1 MPIHRSIA
9 LLLTVAA
16 SALVSSANVLAEPL
30 QQTTQCPVA
39 SNDVMSA
46 ALGTPV
52 QLLDP
57 DFGVTVNGSD
67 TECLFMAGGQMVLV
81 RRTGEYFVS
90 SQATPDSIEQLRQLV
105 ADDLDYVPVQ
115 GVGNAAFWA
124 TVRDRS
130 LAPERMGV
138 LISQQGTD
146 ALAVG
151 VMDTPEALARATA
164 LTQAVVAAQ
173 TP

>member
-1 MPIHRSIA
+1 MPIQRAVA
-9 LLLTVAA
+9 LLVIGATSL
-16 SALVSSANVLAEPL
+16 LLSSSNVLAKPL
-30 QQTTQCPVA
+30 PQTTTCPAA
-39 SNDVMSA
+39 SSDVIA
-46 ALGTPV
+46 TVLGTPA
-52 QLLDP
+52 QLFDP

-67 TECLFMAGGQMVLV
+67 VECLFTAGGNMVLV
-81 RRTGEYFVS
+81 RRTGDYFSS
-90 SQATPDSIEQLRQLV
+90 SQATPESIEQLRLLV

-115 GVGNAAFWA
+115 GIGDAAYWA

-151 VMDTPEALARATA
+151 VMDTPEALAIATM

-173 TP
+173 VP

>member
-1 MPIHRSIA
+1 MLFRS
-9 LLLTVAA
+9 
-16 SALVSSANVLAEPL
+16 
-30 QQTTQCPVA
+30 
-39 SNDVMSA
+39 
-46 ALGTPV
+46 
-52 QLLDP
+52 
-57 DFGVTVNGSD
+57 
-67 TECLFMAGGQMVLV
+67 V

-90 SQATPDSIEQLRQLV
+90 NQATPDSVEQLRQLV

-146 ALAVG
+146 ALAIG
-151 VMDTPEALARATA
+151 VMDTPEALATATA

-173 TP
+173 AP